1 MRSGASQDGVVGAD
15 DGLDAGHSVHHP
27 ERQQEPM
34 SNVGTSALLRLYMC
48 FNAARSKR
56 GKTRTCYLLCTASYS
71 QDLCNRFTIKTI
83 ITIRR

>member
-34 SNVGTSALLRLYMC
+34 SYKYKCTS
-48 FNAARSKR
+48 
-56 GKTRTCYLLCTASYS
+56 KTVHV
-71 QDLCNRFTIKTI
+71 DVF
-83 ITIRR
+83 